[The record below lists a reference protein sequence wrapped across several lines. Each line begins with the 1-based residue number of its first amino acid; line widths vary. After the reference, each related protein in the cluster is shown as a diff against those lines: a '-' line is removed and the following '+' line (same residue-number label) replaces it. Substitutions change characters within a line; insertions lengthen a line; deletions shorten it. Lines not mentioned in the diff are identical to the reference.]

1 MYSSISPNK
10 TNIQEANKHLQMV
23 HNRVEQLERALSKQ
37 ASDFSQRESD
47 QQIHFEELIKIKDA
61 EVTALRARLKQSELV
76 IGNLTNKLKESGGMI
91 SQLNDKSRV
100 LDQMMQCKP
109 ILESMVNL
117 MGVYQSY
124 KEPVVLPNGVQDET
138 SNTTH
143 QNPVQHEQSVLQ
155 TVQANRSDTRH
166 FSVSEDDSMDEIP
179 KFNMSNSLA
188 GTSNQDKTK
197 QGIYL

>member
-1 MYSSISPNK
+1 
-10 TNIQEANKHLQMV
+10 
-23 HNRVEQLERALSKQ
+23 
-37 ASDFSQRESD
+37 
-47 QQIHFEELIKIKDA
+47 
-61 EVTALRARLKQSELV
+61 
-76 IGNLTNKLKESGGMI
+76 MI